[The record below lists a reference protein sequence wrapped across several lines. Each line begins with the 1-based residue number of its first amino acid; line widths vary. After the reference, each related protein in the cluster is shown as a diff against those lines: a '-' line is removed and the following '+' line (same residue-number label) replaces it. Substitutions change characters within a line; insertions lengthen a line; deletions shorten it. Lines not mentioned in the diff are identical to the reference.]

1 MRNIDRSFVDE
12 TVQKSATEDDLQ
24 KAVSDACDFI
34 IRLKKSGLNIILPDD
49 QDQCRDRFEL
59 LVNLLMT
66 EKGFPGDRPDWLTDQ
81 MMQSAAY
88 TIGARIYSMQPHL
101 AEPSLRD
108 RMKAVINETQAM
120 P

>member
-1 MRNIDRSFVDE
+1 MHNKDRGFLEE
-12 TVQKSATEDDLQ
+12 TDQKMGTEADLQ
-24 KAVSDACDFI
+24 KAISDACDFI

-49 QDQCRDRFEL
+49 QDQCKDRFEL

-81 MMQSAAY
+81 LIQSAAY

-101 AEPSLRD
+101 VEPSLRD
-108 RMKAVINETQAM
+108 RMKAVISENQST